1 MGRKAFQR
9 ALHFYVIN
17 DHPLRKKKKKKKR
30 TKEPISMYKDSM
42 WNSILLKLS
51 FMQFRKT

>member
-17 DHPLRKKKKKKKR
+17 DHPLRKKKKKSEPRNPLACTR
-30 TKEPISMYKDSM
+30 TQCGT
-42 WNSILLKLS
+42 
-51 FMQFRKT
+51 QFC

>member
-17 DHPLRKKKKKKKR
+17 DHPLRKKKKSEPRNPLACTR
-30 TKEPISMYKDSM
+30 TQCGT
-42 WNSILLKLS
+42 
-51 FMQFRKT
+51 QFC

>member
-17 DHPLRKKKKKKKR
+17 DHPLRKKKKKKKSEPRNPLACTR
-30 TKEPISMYKDSM
+30 TQCGT
-42 WNSILLKLS
+42 
-51 FMQFRKT
+51 QFC